1 MVKSSEKRESMGHNE
16 NPPGNVKKKAYSRP
30 KVAVLGQVAEMT
42 RGENGS
48 NFDPGHS
55 APTKLGNG

>member
-1 MVKSSEKRESMGHNE
+1 MKRLWQPMEL
-16 NPPGNVKKKAYSRP
+16 RP
-30 KVAVLGQVAEMT
+30 VGRISQLL

-55 APTKLGNG
+55 NNTKKGGG